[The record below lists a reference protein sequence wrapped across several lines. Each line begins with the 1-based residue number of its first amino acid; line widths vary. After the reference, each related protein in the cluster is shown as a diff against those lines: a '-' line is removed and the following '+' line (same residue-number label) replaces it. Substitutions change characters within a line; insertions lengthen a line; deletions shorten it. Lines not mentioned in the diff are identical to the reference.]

1 MVGFVFHQGE
11 AAASE
16 VHAHGADEGDKEGA
30 GHWEGGQGRG
40 GGEVPRAAEGLGR
53 AQACDGCGEWG
64 AGQVG
69 LLGSALG
76 WV

>member
-30 GHWEGGQGRG
+30 GH
-40 GGEVPRAAEGLGR
+40 
-53 AQACDGCGEWG
+53 
-64 AGQVG
+64 
-69 LLGSALG
+69 
-76 WV
+76 